1 VLQHVLPYT
10 LGLVTGCDQGLIEML
25 GMVQKEVVVRNSVQG
40 LIGMVGVVLE
50 EVVVRSLG

>member
-1 VLQHVLPYT
+1 MLQHVLPYT